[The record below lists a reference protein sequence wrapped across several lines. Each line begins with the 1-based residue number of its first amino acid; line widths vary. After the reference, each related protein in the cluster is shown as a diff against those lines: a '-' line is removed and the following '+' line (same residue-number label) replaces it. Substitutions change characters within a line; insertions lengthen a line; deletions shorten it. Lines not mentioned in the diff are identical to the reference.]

1 MSQALS
7 EAIFWI
13 AAALCA
19 VAQVAI
25 VRSALATH
33 APDATGHVPPSRR
46 SLEVLWAIVPAV
58 GLALVLLQTWRAM
71 HPAASSPTAHVTAS
85 ATAPLPPGR

>member
-1 MSQALS
+1 MSQSVS

-19 VAQVAI
+19 IAQVAI
-25 VRSALATH
+25 ARSALATR
-33 APDATGHVPPSRR
+33 APEATGQVPASRR
-46 SLEVLWAIVPAV
+46 SLEVLWAVVPAI

-71 HPAASSPTAHVTAS
+71 HPAAPSPAATVS
-85 ATAPLPPGR
+85 AAAFPPPAAQ